1 MVVEQEVEVI
11 LTVHLSLA
19 SHSGTQMMSSGNFL
33 VEGTH
38 FHLTSLKT
46 HLMTFLETDG
56 VPEEVEAEV
65 PAHFSLPSVDFLLL
79 EVDFLLLI
87 QALLHLGH

>member
-1 MVVEQEVEVI
+1 ME
-11 LTVHLSLA
+11 A
-19 SHSGTQMMSSGNFL
+19 
-33 VEGTH
+33 
-38 FHLTSLKT
+38 T
-46 HLMTFLETDG
+46 HLMTSLETEG

>member
-1 MVVEQEVEVI
+1 
-11 LTVHLSLA
+11 
-19 SHSGTQMMSSGNFL
+19 MMSSGNFL

-46 HLMTFLETDG
+46 HLMTFLGAEG
-56 VPEEVEAEV
+56 LPEEIEAEV
-65 PAHFSLPSVDFLLL
+65 QARFSLPSVDFLLL

-87 QALLHLGH
+87 QDSVRSGH